1 MNLEHGPLTG
11 LQEEPRLRRVARL
24 TRGRRNLRNGSLETR
39 IGDGVN
45 GVGGSDR
52 RLGRRLTQDLASAFL
67 LAQRNVDQGPVAG
80 QNGGTAFQAAQDLSG
95 LLGLTH
101 LRVETRRSDVFVHDA
116 ERTVVRQQILGKS
129 LLKLPLLFKDAAQP
143 VVGPRKLWIEADSF
157 EQGLLCAI
165 VL

>member
-39 IGDGVN
+39 IGAERGEPGIGDGVN

-80 QNGGTAFQAAQDLSG
+80 
-95 LLGLTH
+95 
-101 LRVETRRSDVFVHDA
+101 
-116 ERTVVRQQILGKS
+116 KM
-129 LLKLPLLFKDAAQP
+129 
-143 VVGPRKLWIEADSF
+143 VGPLSKRRKISRVFW
-157 EQGLLCAI
+157 G
-165 VL
+165 